1 MFLEIKA
8 GGLLVKKD
16 ASLEKRKKSSR
27 DLASVIIPEVF
38 LLLLN
43 DYI

>member
-8 GGLLVKKD
+8 GGLLVKTG
-16 ASLEKRKKSSR
+16 ASLKKRKNSSR